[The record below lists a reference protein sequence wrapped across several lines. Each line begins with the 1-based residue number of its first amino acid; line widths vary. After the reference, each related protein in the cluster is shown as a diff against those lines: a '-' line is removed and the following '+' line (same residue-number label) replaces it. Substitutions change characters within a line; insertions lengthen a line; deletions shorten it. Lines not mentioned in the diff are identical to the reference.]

1 MRLWA
6 SITLKKT
13 HLPLKSASTKEVTN
27 IFEEMRQ
34 RGNSSTI
41 EKKKKIKM
49 PKPRI
54 YSEVIRLFNPPSA
67 CGTLNLG
74 EVQHKPFSRERVNLD
89 FCLQTKTNR
98 DKISYQRQKWYEFP
112 PSAGI
117 TAHLAQHY
125 LYHSV
130 ENCPSCLSKG
140 QGWFILLTQGESRLH
155 KTKSYKSQG
164 EPRWKPKHSQHL
176 DVQIV
181 GTGERS

>member
-1 MRLWA
+1 
-6 SITLKKT
+6 
-13 HLPLKSASTKEVTN
+13 
-27 IFEEMRQ
+27 
-34 RGNSSTI
+34 
-41 EKKKKIKM
+41 M

-74 EVQHKPFSRERVNLD
+74 EVQHKLFSRERVNLD

-98 DKISYQRQKWYEFP
+98 DKFSYQRQKWYEFP

-140 QGWFILLTQGESRLH
+140 QG
-155 KTKSYKSQG
+155 
-164 EPRWKPKHSQHL
+164 
-176 DVQIV
+176 
-181 GTGERS
+181 